1 MRIMLTGHRPG
12 AKMNES
18 AVVPALMDVIRA
30 NHPCT
35 VISGGADG
43 ADRYWARAAYKLKVP
58 YEVWVP
64 GGYYEHY
71 SLTGSW
77 TAELLW
83 NAEHVNHIGGMG
95 CEFDVRNNF
104 IRNVEMIETADKHVV
119 CSHKHPTELIKQ
131 KRGGTA
137 RSVAWTGDETDPWR
151 VLVRWA
157 GLVDLATWCLPDDL
171 EAIPGGSGLPDNE
184 TSDR

>member
-12 AKMNES
+12 AKMNEA
-18 AVVPALMDVIRA
+18 AVVPALMDVIRV
-30 NHPCT
+30 NRPCT

-71 SLTGSW
+71 GLTGSW

-83 NAEHVNHIGGMG
+83 NATHVNHIGGMG

-104 IRNVEMIETADKHVV
+104 VRNVEMIETADKHVV

-137 RSVAWTGDETDPWR
+137 HAAREIMKRNLPIIWVNSTDGN
-151 VLVRWA
+151 V
-157 GLVDLATWCLPDDL
+157 
-171 EAIPGGSGLPDNE
+171 EAFEDSMRLL
-184 TSDR
+184 